1 MIQNALDETM
11 MVKNKVYT
19 LYDKVG
25 KLQLSGIDSMKVN
38 TCLVD
43 KETGQ
48 DFEYKTSI
56 DTDVYNQIKLIYK
69 NNEKGTFDLYMAK
82 DAKNINKWGTLQYT
96 DTIDDP
102 DIGKLKAQALLK
114 LYDTICRTLTIK
126 GVIGN
131 KKVRAG
137 SLVPVTLNLWDIKVS
152 NYMLVEKVTHIF
164 KNREY
169 TMDLVLSGGGFSG

>member
-1 MIQNALDETM
+1 
-11 MVKNKVYT
+11 
-19 LYDKVG
+19 
-25 KLQLSGIDSMKVN
+25 MKVN
-38 TCLVD
+38 TCLID

-48 DFEYKTSI
+48 DFEYKISI
-56 DTDVYNQIKLIYK
+56 DADVYNQVKLIYK
-69 NNEKGTFDLYMAK
+69 NNEKGAFDLYMEK
-82 DAKNINKWGTLQYT
+82 DSKNINKWGVLQYT

-114 LYDTICRTLTIK
+114 LYDTVLRTLTVK
-126 GVIGN
+126 GVIGD

-137 SLVPVTLNLWDIKVS
+137 SLVPVTLDLQDIKVS
-152 NYMLVEKVTHIF
+152 NYMLVEKATHIF